1 MNADGQNSNQSEWS
15 PTETEQFPSKLFRE
29 AFPEILFP
37 YPCSSAKKAG
47 KKLQEV
53 VDEQN

>member
-1 MNADGQNSNQSEWS
+1 MLMGKTLIKV
-15 PTETEQFPSKLFRE
+15 PTDSEQFPSKLFHE
-29 AFPEILFP
+29 AFPEIR

>member
-1 MNADGQNSNQSEWS
+1 MLMGKTLIKV
-15 PTETEQFPSKLFRE
+15 PTETEQFPSKLFHE
-29 AFPEILFP
+29 AFPEIPFP